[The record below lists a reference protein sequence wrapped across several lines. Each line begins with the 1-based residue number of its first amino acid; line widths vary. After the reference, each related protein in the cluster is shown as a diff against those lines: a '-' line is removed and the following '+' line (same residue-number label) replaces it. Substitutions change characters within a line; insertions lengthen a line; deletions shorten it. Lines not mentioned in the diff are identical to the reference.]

1 MSKHP
6 DESLKLKI
14 IDAYHAGNS
23 VTSLSSLFGFNRSTV
38 YRWLDE
44 HKKNKWRK
52 GNHPKPETRGRSS
65 KITQSSSKKLVSIIK
80 KPASKFGF
88 ETDLWNTK
96 RIQVVCKKELKISV
110 SHMAVW
116 RFLKR
121 INYSCKKVQKQY
133 YEANKSKQKEWVKK
147 TVPEIKRTVKKHKAI
162 LYFEDES
169 NIQLSPV
176 MGKSWGPK
184 GKKIVHK
191 VTGQRGSLSAISAI
205 SKAGH
210 LVFNIFFRFKEIQ
223 IRGH

>member
-1 MSKHP
+1 MP
-6 DESLKLKI
+6 IMQAIASLLYPVYLVLTDRLFIDGWTNTKKINGGKEIIQNLK
-14 IDAYHAGNS
+14 
-23 VTSLSSLFGFNRSTV
+23 
-38 YRWLDE
+38 
-44 HKKNKWRK
+44 
-52 GNHPKPETRGRSS
+52 TRGRSS

-147 TVPEIKRTVKKHKAI
+147 TVPEIKR
-162 LYFEDES
+162 DC
-169 NIQLSPV
+169 
-176 MGKSWGPK
+176 
-184 GKKIVHK
+184 
-191 VTGQRGSLSAISAI
+191 
-205 SKAGH
+205 
-210 LVFNIFFRFKEIQ
+210 
-223 IRGH
+223 